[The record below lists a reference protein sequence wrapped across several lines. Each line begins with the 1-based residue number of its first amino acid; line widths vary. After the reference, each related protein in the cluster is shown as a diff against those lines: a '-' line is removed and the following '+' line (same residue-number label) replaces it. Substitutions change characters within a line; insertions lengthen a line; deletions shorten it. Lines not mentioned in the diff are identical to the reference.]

1 MRSLLTPAATIL
13 REYAELKFA
22 HIGWNLFGLVLP
34 LLIALIAIPHLIA
47 SIGNERFGLLSLAW
61 GLMSY
66 AGVLDLGIGRALTQ
80 MVSRLRGQ
88 NMTHEVPVALATA
101 SRITMTAGLLGSV
114 AIIAFT
120 MLGGSAFIKTEHIP
134 STEIYYSLILLAVAL
149 PAQAMSATY
158 RGMNEAYLNFRGI
171 SILRVAL
178 GTINF
183 AGPLL
188 ISFFTTNLAWLI
200 ASLVVSRLVS
210 LLIFRRLA
218 LSCLEK
224 NEPDYTP
231 EALEYSSETAK
242 LLFSFGGWVTVSS
255 IISPM
260 MVQMDRFMIASMIS
274 AAAVTVYVVPYELVA
289 QSLILVGAISSV
301 IFPTLTRL
309 MQEHPREWL
318 PYFQTWLF
326 RVGGM
331 MFLVTSTIIVLMPY
345 ILQIWLKGHF
355 NPTSVEV
362 GQILCLGV
370 FSNALGS
377 MYYALLHA
385 RGKAHVT
392 AKIHMFEL
400 PLYLTF
406 LYFALKE
413 FGVIG
418 AAIDWSARMTLYLF
432 LLTWNSRKLK

>member
-1 MRSLLTPAATIL
+1 M
-13 REYAELKFA
+13 
-22 HIGWNLFGLVLP
+22 V
-34 LLIALIAIPHLIA
+34 AIPHLIA

-61 GLMSY
+61 AMMSY

-88 NMTHEVPVALATA
+88 KMTYEIPIALATA
-101 SRITMTAGLLGSV
+101 ARITMTAGLIGSV
-114 AIIAFT
+114 AIVLFSWSDGAK
-120 MLGGSAFIKTEHIP
+120 FIKAEHIP
-134 STEIYYSLILLAVAL
+134 LSEIHYSILLLAIAL

-171 SILRVAL
+171 SILRVVL

-183 AGPLL
+183 AGPLV
-188 ISFFTTNLAWLI
+188 ISFFSTNLAWLI
-200 ASLVVSRLVS
+200 ASLVASRVGS

-218 LSCLEK
+218 FDCLVK

-231 EALEYSSETAK
+231 ESLIYSPATAK
-242 LLFSFGGWVTVSS
+242 MLFSFGGWVTVSS

-260 MVQMDRFMIASMIS
+260 MVQMDRFLIASMIS

-289 QSLILVGAISSV
+289 QSLVLVSAISSV

-309 MQEHPREWL
+309 MQERPREWL

-331 MFLVTSTIIVLMPY
+331 MFLVTSSLIFLMPY
-345 ILQIWLKGHF
+345 ILKIWLKGHF
-355 NPTSVEV
+355 DPTSVMV
-362 GQILCLGV
+362 GQILCLGI
-370 FSNALGS
+370 FSNSLGS

-385 RGKAHVT
+385 KGKAHVT

-413 FGVIG
+413 FGVVG
-418 AAIDWSARMTLYLF
+418 AAIAWSSRITLDML
-432 LLTWNSRKLK
+432 LLTWNARKLK

>member
-1 MRSLLTPAATIL
+1 MKL
-13 REYAELKFA
+13 A
-22 HIGWNLFGLVLP
+22 HISWNLFGLVLP
-34 LLIALIAIPHLIA
+34 LLIAMVSLPLLIS
-47 SIGNERFGLLSLAW
+47 SIGNERFGLLALAW
-61 GLMSY
+61 GMMSY
-66 AGVLDLGIGRALTQ
+66 AGILDLGIGRALTQ

-88 NMTHEVPVALATA
+88 KQTQEVPVVLATA
-101 SRITMTAGLLGSV
+101 SRITMTAGLIGST
-114 AIIAFT
+114 AIVIFALF
-120 MLGGSAFIKTEHIP
+120 GGAQFVKTEHIP
-134 STEIYYSLILLAVAL
+134 LDEIRNSIILLAIAL

-158 RGMNEAYLNFRGI
+158 RGMNEAYLNFKGI
-171 SILRVAL
+171 SILRVIL
-178 GTINF
+178 GTLNF

-188 ISFFTTNLAWLI
+188 ISFFSTNLAWLI
-200 ASLVVSRLVS
+200 ASLVASRVAALLV
-210 LLIFRRLA
+210 FRHLA
-218 LSCLEK
+218 LSCLK
-224 NEPDYTP
+224 NNEPDYTP
-231 EALEYSSETAK
+231 ADLVYSKQTAK
-242 LLFSFGGWVTVSS
+242 TLFSFGGWVTVSS

-309 MQEHPREWL
+309 MQEQPQEWL
-318 PYFQTWLF
+318 SYFQRWLV

-331 MFLVTSTIIVLMPY
+331 MLLVALSMILLMPY
-345 ILQIWLKGHF
+345 ILDIWLQGNF
-355 NPTSVEV
+355 DPTSVTV

-370 FSNALGS
+370 FSNSVGA

-385 RGKAHVT
+385 RGKAYIT

-406 LYFALKE
+406 LYFALQH

-418 AAIDWSARMTLYLF
+418 AAMAWSARMALDTI
-432 LLTWNSRKLK
+432 LLSLNARRLKF

>member
-1 MRSLLTPAATIL
+1 MKL
-13 REYAELKFA
+13 A

-34 LLIALIAIPHLIA
+34 LLIAMVAIPHLIA

-61 GLMSY
+61 GMMSY

-88 NMTHEVPVALATA
+88 NATREVPIALATA
-101 SRITMTAGLLGSV
+101 ARITMTAGLLGSA
-114 AIIAFT
+114 AIIAFA
-120 MLGGSAFIKTEHIP
+120 MLGGTSFVKAEHIP
-134 STEIYYSLILLAVAL
+134 TTEIYYSLILLAIAL

-178 GTINF
+178 GTVNF

-200 ASLVVSRLVS
+200 ASLVVSRLAS
-210 LLIFRRLA
+210 LFIFRQLA
-218 LSCLEK
+218 LGCLKK

-231 EALEYSSETAK
+231 EALVYSPETAK

-309 MQEHPREWL
+309 MQERPREWL

-345 ILQIWLKGHF
+345 ILKIWLKDHF

-385 RGKAHVT
+385 RGKAYVT

-418 AAIDWSARMTLYLF
+418 AAIAWSARMTLDMF